1 MELEFLGTGTSTGVP
16 QIGCRCNVC
25 TSTDPH
31 DRRLRASAILR
42 TQGKSILIDCG
53 PDFREQI
60 LRASDWSIDAV
71 LITHIHYDHIGGI
84 EDLRPY
90 CLDKPIGIYAQK
102 EVTDGLHTR
111 LPYCFAHLNYP
122 GIPQLALHAVDARP
136 FTVEGLAVLP
146 LPVWHY
152 RLPIFGYR
160 IGNFAYITDANNIP
174 DETYKRLEGVDTLV
188 INALRIKPHLSHF
201 SLEESLEAVRR
212 IRPRVAYLTH
222 ISHDM
227 GLHKMVD
234 KTLPPNVRLAYDALT
249 IEVPD

>member
-111 LPYCFAHLNYP
+111 FHCY
-122 GIPQLALHAVDARP
+122 
-136 FTVEGLAVLP
+136 
-146 LPVWHY
+146 HY
-152 RLPIFGYR
+152 
-160 IGNFAYITDANNIP
+160 
-174 DETYKRLEGVDTLV
+174 
-188 INALRIKPHLSHF
+188 
-201 SLEESLEAVRR
+201 
-212 IRPRVAYLTH
+212 
-222 ISHDM
+222 
-227 GLHKMVD
+227 
-234 KTLPPNVRLAYDALT
+234 
-249 IEVPD
+249 